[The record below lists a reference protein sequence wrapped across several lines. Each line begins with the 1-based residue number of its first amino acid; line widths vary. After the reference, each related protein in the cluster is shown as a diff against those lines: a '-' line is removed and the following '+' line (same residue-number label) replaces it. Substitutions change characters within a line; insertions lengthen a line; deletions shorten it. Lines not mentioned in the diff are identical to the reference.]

1 MLKHRNIVVLFVL
14 VFTALVILNKIFI
27 IHWAVYVIL
36 LLIFFGIEFYGAY
49 FIHSDFHVKAICESN
64 TSDKVIAL
72 TFDDG
77 PVQETEN
84 ILKMLG
90 EHQATATFF
99 CIGNRIKGKEFLLR
113 KMDEQGHI
121 IGNHSY
127 SHNFLFDLKTT
138 ASLLNDIEL
147 ANAAIKNVIGKSPVF
162 FRPPYGVTT
171 PGIARAVK
179 RTNVEVIG
187 WNIRSLD
194 TSIKDAQII
203 LKRITDRLKPGSIV
217 LLHDTIPGTELVLKE
232 LLNYLKKHNYRVVGL
247 DTLIQKKAYA

>member
-1 MLKHRNIVVLFVL
+1 MLKHRNIVILFVL
-14 VFTALVILNKIFI
+14 LFTVLVILNKSFT

-36 LLIFFGIEFYGAY
+36 LFLFLGIEFYGAY
-49 FIHSDFHVKAICESN
+49 FIHSDFHVKAICKSD

-77 PVQETEN
+77 PVQQTEN
-84 ILKMLG
+84 ILNILQ
-90 EHQATATFF
+90 EHQTPATFF
-99 CIGNRIKGKEFLLR
+99 CIGNRIKGKENIL
-113 KMDEQGHI
+113 KKIHEQGHL
-121 IGNHSY
+121 IGNHSH
-127 SHNFLFDLKTT
+127 SHGFLFDLKTT
-138 ASLLNDIEL
+138 ASLVNDMEL
-147 ANAAIKNVIGKSPVF
+147 ANASIKNVIGKSPLF

-179 RTNVEVIG
+179 RINFEVIG

-194 TSIKDAQII
+194 TSIKDTQVI

-217 LLHDTIPGTELVLKE
+217 LLHDTIPGTELVLKD

-247 DTLIQKKAYA
+247 DTLLQKKAYA